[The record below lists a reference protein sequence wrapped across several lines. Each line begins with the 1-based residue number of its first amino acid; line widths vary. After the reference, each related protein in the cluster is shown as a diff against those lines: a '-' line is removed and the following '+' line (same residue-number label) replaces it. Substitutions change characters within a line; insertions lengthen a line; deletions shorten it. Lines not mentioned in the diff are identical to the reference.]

1 MSRADPPYVRIATE
15 LRRRI
20 AAGELRP
27 GDKVPSTRQVAKE
40 WGVAL
45 ATAAKA
51 LDALG
56 KEGLTRAIPR
66 VGTVVAPAGLDVGPA
81 APSPRR
87 RPSVD
92 ADADLTRE
100 RIVRAAMAIADAQG
114 LAALSMRSVAT
125 RLGVPTM
132 SLYRHV
138 PGKDE
143 LVLLMADAAMAE
155 AEFPRAPPPGWR
167 ARLEVMMRMQW
178 VLYRRH
184 PWLPRVISLSR
195 PQLIPGGMA
204 HAEWALGAVDGLGLD
219 MSTMLHVYVTAVG
232 FVRGTAIELEAENE
246 AEAETGLTSEE
257 WIESQEAPMARVIQA
272 GHFPMLSRVAEAKD
286 LVFNLGTLFE
296 FGMQRLLDGLA
307 VLLETPARHRG
318 LDAGTRTHGR
328 VGESRK
334 KGESSK

>member
-1 MSRADPPYVRIATE
+1 MSRADPPSVRIVTE

-27 GDKVPSTRQVAKE
+27 GARVPSTRQVAKE

-45 ATAAKA
+45 ATAARA

-56 KEGLTRAIPR
+56 REGLTRAIPR
-66 VGTVVAPAGLDVGPA
+66 VGTVVAPAGPA

-87 RPSVD
+87 RPSVE
-92 ADADLTRE
+92 ADASLTRE
-100 RIVRAAMAIADAQG
+100 RIVRAAMGIADAQG
-114 LAALSMRSVAT
+114 IAALSMRTVAT

-138 PGKDE
+138 PGKEE

-155 AEFPRAPPPGWR
+155 AGFPREPPPGWR
-167 ARLEVMMRMQW
+167 ARLELMMRLQW
-178 VLYRRH
+178 ALYRRH

-219 MSTMLHVYVTAVG
+219 MNTMLHVYVTAVG

-257 WIESQEAPMARVIQA
+257 WIESQDAAMARIIQE
-272 GHFPMLSRVAEAKD
+272 GHFPMLARVSAERN

-307 VLLETPARHRG
+307 VLLEPPASRQV
-318 LDAGTRTHGR
+318 LDSGTRTHSRMGK
-328 VGESRK
+328 SRK
-334 KGESSK
+334 GG